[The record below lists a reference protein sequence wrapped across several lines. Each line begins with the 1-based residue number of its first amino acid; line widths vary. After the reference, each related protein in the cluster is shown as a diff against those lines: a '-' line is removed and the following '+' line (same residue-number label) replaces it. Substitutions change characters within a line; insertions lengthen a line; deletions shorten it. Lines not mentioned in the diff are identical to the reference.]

1 MSNDQPGVIPA
12 VHSVLNAAVADI
24 TSTYTAATTATTTT
38 TTTTAAAAAAA
49 AVLLLPQRQ

>member
-38 TTTTAAAAAAA
+38 AAAAAAAAAA